1 MTFGP
6 LRWTSSPPSLSSTA
20 CWSVVV
26 TEFKSAVSLFI
37 QYHNYDLEGLP
48 AGDSYGIHTGLKHV
62 LNATDGQV
70 FLILGIGTP
79 RRYYLW
85 YTFVIEQVEQLDG
98 WDKVA
103 YHAFGPGLP
112 ARSRAGRRLF

>member
-1 MTFGP
+1 M
-6 LRWTSSPPSLSSTA
+6 
-20 CWSVVV
+20 
-26 TEFKSAVSLFI
+26 SLFI
-37 QYHNYDLEGLP
+37 QYHNFDLEGLP

-62 LNATDGQV
+62 LKATGGQV

-85 YTFVIEQVEQLDG
+85 YTFVIEQVELLDG

-103 YHAFGPGLP
+103 YHAFGPGWHLAP
-112 ARSRAGRRLF
+112 PQLLDGEWGCV